1 MEIYIFMLCFHIVSP
16 KNTRRRSESLSDMI
30 LRHDANM
37 SPISAY
43 VSANFFTDIN
53 GTEISPLILISYW
66 EQLWQL
72 ERRIRFLERSFELQK
87 QIYLYPGY
95 KRDSLQFQLRK
106 FSMWHQIWQGWYH
119 GAAELAQLW
128 GFFTI
133 SGLLQFQLL
142 FAKTKLSIT
151 SFQVCLYNL
160 FSIFCLE
167 ILLTAEC
174 NVANKELNLFSRKTG
189 KHKIHWVVTLLMV
202 NYTSLN
208 IHLYLCICRYD
219 QIHTDILLVCAVL
232 VLISQ
237 IQSAK

>member
-1 MEIYIFMLCFHIVSP
+1 
-16 KNTRRRSESLSDMI
+16 
-30 LRHDANM
+30 
-37 SPISAY
+37 
-43 VSANFFTDIN
+43 
-53 GTEISPLILISYW
+53 
-66 EQLWQL
+66 
-72 ERRIRFLERSFELQK
+72 
-87 QIYLYPGY
+87 
-95 KRDSLQFQLRK
+95 
-106 FSMWHQIWQGWYH
+106 MWHQIWQGWYH

-189 KHKIHWVVTLLMV
+189 KHKIH
-202 NYTSLN
+202 
-208 IHLYLCICRYD
+208 
-219 QIHTDILLVCAVL
+219 
-232 VLISQ
+232 
-237 IQSAK
+237 